1 MANEKYLNYYIE
13 TLTSTLTD
21 CVVRNIS
28 MQANAKITDEVV
40 NEQTEKIDSLK
51 LINSE
56 LQSMVVELKEKN
68 SSVESTA
75 VQELKNKLTESEK
88 LVIKLGNDVGEL
100 SNKHRAEID
109 ELTSKFRDYDSV
121 KNQAVHVETFKG
133 ELIRAREETNQV
145 RSELENRINSLAS
158 ENNGKINA
166 LTEHNEKT
174 VAALLKQNEDTI
186 NNLIQKH
193 ETEKSEYN
201 NKIEELLA
209 KIDYL
214 QLPPAKRKKIDE
226 LNKEVVPTTSLPD
239 PVVTNGPI
247 KDGGTF

>member
-13 TLTSTLTD
+13 TMTTTLTD

-40 NEQTEKIDSLK
+40 NEQAEKIDALVNNNNK
-51 LINSE
+51 LQEIIE
-56 LQSMVVELKEKN
+56 ELKRN
-68 SSVESTA
+68 NASIESNA
-75 VQELKNKLTESEK
+75 VLDLKNKLSESEK
-88 LVIKLGNDVGEL
+88 LASKLNDDM
-100 SNKHRAEID
+100 N

-133 ELIRAREETNQV
+133 ELVRAREETNQV
-145 RSELENRINSLAS
+145 RSEFEGKINALAS
-158 ENNGKINA
+158 ENTGKINA
-166 LTEHNEKT
+166 LTEQNDRT
-174 VAALLKQNEDTI
+174 VKE
-186 NNLIQKH
+186 LIQKH

-201 NKIEELLA
+201 NKIDELIA

-226 LNKEVVPTTSLPD
+226 LNKEVVPTTLTGLID
-239 PVVTNGPI
+239 TDGPI
-247 KDGGTF
+247 KDGGSF

>member
-13 TLTSTLTD
+13 TLTTTMTD

-40 NEQTEKIDSLK
+40 KEQSEKIEALMKSNGELQTLIQQLEQTNAS
-51 LINSE
+51 N
-56 LQSMVVELKEKN
+56 
-68 SSVESTA
+68 ESTT
-75 VQELKNKLTESEK
+75 VQELKNKLLESEK
-88 LVIKLGNDVGEL
+88 LVTKLGNDINE
-100 SNKHRAEID
+100 SNSKHRTEID

-133 ELIRAREETNQV
+133 ELVRAREETNQV
-145 RSELENRINSLAS
+145 RSEFEGKINALAS
-158 ENNGKINA
+158 ENTGKINA
-166 LTEHNEKT
+166 LTEQNDRT
-174 VAALLKQNEDTI
+174 VKE
-186 NNLIQKH
+186 LIQKH

-201 NKIEELLA
+201 NKIDELIA

-226 LNKEVVPTTSLPD
+226 LNKEVVPTTLTGLID
-239 PVVTNGPI
+239 TDGPI
-247 KDGGTF
+247 KDGGSF